1 MGEDVCL
8 QINDTCMW
16 CSEKM
21 EKSAGSAG
29 IGVTGVCGV
38 YDLHLGT
45 DLQYPERPASGYNHR
60 TLDSVILDFLFHVMF
75 LEQTQ
80 QNMSTKYILIPH

>member
-8 QINDTCMW
+8 QINETGMW
-16 CSEKM
+16 YPEIM

-29 IGVTGVCGV
+29 IGVAGVCGV

-45 DLQYPERPASGYNHR
+45 DLQNPERPASGHNHR
-60 TLDSVILDFLFHVMF
+60 TLNPVILDFLFHVMF

-80 QNMSTKYILIPH
+80 KNMSTKYILIPH